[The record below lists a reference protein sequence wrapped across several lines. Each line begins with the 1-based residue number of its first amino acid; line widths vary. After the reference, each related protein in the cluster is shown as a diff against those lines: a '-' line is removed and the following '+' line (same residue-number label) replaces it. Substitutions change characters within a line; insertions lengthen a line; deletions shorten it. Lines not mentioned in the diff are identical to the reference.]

1 MNKDQIKGRIN
12 EAEGKSKEVTGN
24 IIGNK
29 RLEEKGKVQKNIG
42 KIQKG
47 LGNIVNDLKNSN

>member
-24 IIGNK
+24 IVGNK
-29 RLEEKGKVQKNIG
+29 RLEEKGKGQKNIG

-47 LGNIVNDLKNSN
+47 LGNITNDLKNGN